1 MIKIEVTGNS
11 IPEVAD
17 KLLAIG
23 ASLRST
29 AAEGWS
35 APKHTVVG
43 AEVAEDKAARVMVTK
58 SNSAKA
64 EVAKEAPVDPT
75 PAPKSAPAATVSES
89 QPTTTEPSSTRAPA
103 SNTGATAADV
113 LSSQPTTK
121 EPSTTPAPAPSA
133 SEDEELEVV
142 DLPIA
147 PPADEI
153 DLRALVLKVV
163 ETRGKPFMEGIL
175 TSFGVVKASH
185 VEAARLPELVARC
198 LEALGK

>member
-23 ASLRST
+23 ASLQGIT
-29 AAEGWS
+29 
-35 APKHTVVG
+35 TTML
-43 AEVAEDKAARVMVTK
+43 AEVAEAAPPPKPQAPSTK
-58 SNSAKA
+58 SSTPVESTSTGQPSAPS
-64 EVAKEAPVDPT
+64 EPEA
-75 PAPKSAPAATVSES
+75 APPSAPAS
-89 QPTTTEPSSTRAPA
+89 PTPP
-103 SNTGATAADV
+103 
-113 LSSQPTTK
+113 
-121 EPSTTPAPAPSA
+121 PSA

-163 ETRGKPFMEGIL
+163 VARGKPFMEDIL
-175 TSFGVVKASH
+175 SSFGVVKASH
-185 VEAARLPELVARC
+185 VEPARLHELVARC
-198 LEALGK
+198 QEALGK